1 MSETHARITQA
12 YFDAKLDKLVVR
24 QSRILDLK
32 GKRPTDDAYLLLRW
46 MMNIPVGETEYKQDK
61 EYKLD
66 GDQRKVPSQATVVV
80 TEASPCVDEVHELR

>member
-12 YFDAKLDKLVVR
+12 HFDAKLDKLVVR

-46 MMNIPVGETEYKQDK
+46 MMNIPIGETEYKH
-61 EYKLD
+61 EEEHKLD
-66 GDQRKVPSQATVVV
+66 GDQREVPSQPTLVV
-80 TEASPCVDEVHELR
+80 TEAG